1 MKLWLWLGVTPMS
14 VHRWPLTVPGLV
26 LASWLVVG
34 APQRAIA
41 HAGHG
46 NEFQS
51 DPAASSSAIEVD
63 GTTAERLGI
72 QVETVARRPM
82 PVGLQATGQVETL
95 PNEAVNV
102 TNPLRGTVVRLLVQP
117 GESVVAGQGLLVMSS
132 PELAELRVTSL
143 EKRAEAEADVRQAEA
158 EMRLAENNLDRQR
171 QVATAELREAQSA
184 LRTAQDRYE
193 RDRELLDSGAIAR
206 RQYLES
212 ESAYT
217 EAQATVTKA
226 SSRLEVLEAET
237 QVQRAR
243 SDIQVARDRMVLS
256 DAAYQLRLE
265 QLGASA
271 NPDGTITVT
280 APISGTVAD
289 QPVSLGSSVED
300 AGTVLLTLVNGSA
313 VSVTANIYE
322 KDLGQLSVG
331 QAVRVRPASG
341 SGQVFNGRIDLI
353 GAVVAD
359 TRTVPVRVALS
370 NDAGLLKPGQFVTLE
385 IITDQTPNPTIALPR
400 AAIVDANGQPT
411 VYVQNGQSFEPVAVT
426 LGQESGEQIEIT
438 EGLFEGDRVVTQ
450 GAPLLYAQSLRG
462 GTATEEAH
470 DHPPETVAPNWVKRS
485 QPFGLA
491 ALAAGGIALAFWGGR
506 RSASRGAIAVQ
517 HALDAAEPRPKDL
530 SSRIP

>member
-1 MKLWLWLGVTPMS
+1 MS
-14 VHRWPLTVPGLV
+14 VHRRPLTVSSLV
-26 LASWLVVG
+26 LASWLVVSV
-34 APQRAIA
+34 PQRAIA

-51 DPAASSSAIEVD
+51 APAASSTAIAVD
-63 GTTAERLGI
+63 ETTAERLGI
-72 QVETVARRPM
+72 KIESVARRPM

-95 PNEAVNV
+95 PNETVQV
-102 TNPLRGTVVRLLVQP
+102 TNPVQGSVVRLLVQP
-117 GESVVAGQGLLVMSS
+117 GDSVAAGQGLLVMSS
-132 PELAELRVTSL
+132 PELAELRVNSL

-243 SDIQVARDRMVLS
+243 SDMQVARDRRALS

-271 NPDGTITVT
+271 NPDGTLTLT

-289 QPVSLGSSVED
+289 QAVSLGSSVED
-300 AGTVLLTLVNGSA
+300 AGTPLLTLVNGSA

-341 SGQVFNGRIDLI
+341 SNQVLNGRIDLI
-353 GAVVAD
+353 GSVVAD

-370 NDAGLLKPGQFVTLE
+370 DDAGLLKPGQFVTLE
-385 IITDQTPNPTIALPR
+385 ILTDQTPRAAIALPR

-411 VYVQNGQSFEPVAVT
+411 VYIQNGQSFEPVSVT
-426 LGQESGEQIEIT
+426 LGRESGDQVEIT

-462 GTATEEAH
+462 GTAPEEAH
-470 DHPPETVAPNWVKRS
+470 DHPPEAPGPSWMARS
-485 QPFGLA
+485 RPFGLGA
-491 ALAAGGIALAFWGGR
+491 IALGGLALAFWVGQ
-506 RSASRGAIAVQ
+506 RSAIQRAIAVQ
-517 HALDAAEPRPKDL
+517 HALDAAEPHPQDL
-530 SSRIP
+530 PSRIP